1 MARDDRGTGCETA
14 EEAFRRIAL
23 ECGEAFAA
31 SHARTMEEDDPEGPH
46 KARVAL
52 RRLRSALAAF
62 DQILDAGFARK
73 TGRRARRLFRILGE
87 LRDAD
92 VLARHRTDGPEA
104 SAAAR
109 EADRMRRKVRKRL
122 RRAEAETFAPKLARR
137 LETRRW
143 LRGNRRARALAA
155 QPATR
160 LGGRALSD
168 AWAACLAHGGDL
180 TAMSDEERHDM
191 RKDLKTMRYTVEFF
205 GELWAGKAQAR
216 FLGRMKALQDALG
229 HLNDLAMLR
238 REGALD
244 MHHADAAREAMQTA
258 GALWSQTAA
267 APIWWREGEG
277 QARGE
282 TSPA

>member
-1 MARDDRGTGCETA
+1 MGRDDKGTGCETA

-23 ECGEAFAA
+23 DCSEAFAA

-46 KARVAL
+46 KARVVL

-73 TGRRARRLFRILGE
+73 TGRRARRLFRILGD

-92 VLARHRTDGPEA
+92 VLAGHRTDGPEA

-122 RRAEAETFAPKLARR
+122 RQAEAETFAPKLARR
-137 LETRRW
+137 IEAHRW

-155 QPATR
+155 RPTTL
-160 LGGRALSD
+160 LGGRALGD

-180 TAMSDEERHDM
+180 AAMSDEERHEM

-205 GELWAGKAQAR
+205 GEIWAGKAQAR
-216 FLGRMKALQDALG
+216 FLGRMKELQDALG

-244 MHHADAAREAMQTA
+244 AHHAAAAREAMQTA
-258 GALWSQTAA
+258 STLWSQTAA
-267 APIWWREGEG
+267 APVWWSESDG
-277 QARGE
+277 QARVE
-282 TSPA
+282 ASPA